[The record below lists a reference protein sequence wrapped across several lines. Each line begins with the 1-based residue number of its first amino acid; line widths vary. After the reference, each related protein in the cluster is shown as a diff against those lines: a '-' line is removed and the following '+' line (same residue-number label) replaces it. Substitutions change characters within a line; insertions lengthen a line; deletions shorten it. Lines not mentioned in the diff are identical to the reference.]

1 MEAGVMSST
10 TLRFLQQ
17 ENARMQEENRSLRQ
31 ENLGLRRYLDSL
43 KSLAWAT
50 QQITSEEN
58 LLVLIDQILYSA
70 MDVLNAESGSL
81 LLLDEETDELAF
93 VLVHGNV
100 EEELKGYRIKRDE
113 GIAGWAATHQ
123 EPLVV
128 NNPRQDP
135 RFHATV
141 DETFNFFTRSILCVP
156 MVARR
161 KLIGVIEL
169 LNKQDSDEFNDADL
183 SLLSILGH
191 VAAIALEE
199 LENRLEAEE
208 AGQISN

>member
-1 MEAGVMSST
+1 MEEEVMSST
-10 TLRFLQQ
+10 TLRFLQL
-17 ENARMQEENRSLRQ
+17 ENARMQEENKSLRQ
-31 ENLGLRRYLDSL
+31 ENLGLRRYIDSL

-50 QQITSEEN
+50 QQITSEKN
-58 LLVLIDQILYSA
+58 LLVLIDQILHSA
-70 MDVLNAESGSL
+70 MDVLNADSGSL

-93 VLVHGNV
+93 VLVHGDV

-113 GIAGWAATHQ
+113 GIAGWAATRQ

-135 RFHATV
+135 RFYATV
-141 DETFNFFTRSILCVP
+141 DETFDFLTHSILCVP
-156 MVARR
+156 MVARG

-169 LNKQDSDEFNDADL
+169 LNKRDQDEFNEADL

-199 LENRLEAEE
+199 LDGRLEAEE

>member
-1 MEAGVMSST
+1 MSST

-17 ENARMQEENRSLRQ
+17 ENARMQEENKSLRQ
-31 ENLGLRRYLDSL
+31 ENLGLRRYIDSL
-43 KSLAWAT
+43 KSLASAT

-58 LLVLIDQILYSA
+58 VLVLIDQILYSA

-81 LLLDEETDELAF
+81 LLHDEETDELAF
-93 VLVHGNV
+93 VLVHGGV

-113 GIAGWAATHQ
+113 GIAGWAATRQ

-135 RFHATV
+135 RFFAAV
-141 DETFNFFTRSILCVP
+141 DETFDFFTHSILCVP
-156 MVARR
+156 MVARG

-169 LNKQDSDEFNDADL
+169 LNKQDHDEFNEADL

-199 LENRLEAEE
+199 LDSRLEAEE
-208 AGQISN
+208 ANQISS

>member
-1 MEAGVMSST
+1 MSST

-17 ENARMQEENRSLRQ
+17 ENARMQEEINSLRQ
-31 ENLGLRRYLDSL
+31 ENIGLRRYIDSL

-50 QQITSEEN
+50 HQITSEEN
-58 LLVLIDQILYSA
+58 LLVLIDQILDSA

-93 VLVHGNV
+93 VLVHGDV

-113 GIAGWAATHQ
+113 GIAGWAATRQ
-123 EPLVV
+123 EALVV

-135 RFHATV
+135 RFYATV
-141 DETFNFFTRSILCVP
+141 DETFDFFTRSILCVP
-156 MVARR
+156 MIARG

-169 LNKQDSDEFNDADL
+169 LNKKDHNEFNEADL

-191 VAAIALEE
+191 VAAIALEQ
-199 LENRLEAEE
+199 LDSRLATEE
-208 AGQISN
+208 ADQISS

>member
-1 MEAGVMSST
+1 MEEDVMSTT

-17 ENARMQEENRSLRQ
+17 ENARLQEENKTLRE
-31 ENLGLRRYLDSL
+31 ENLGLRHYMDALQN
-43 KSLAWAT
+43 LAWAT

-58 LLVLIDQILYSA
+58 LLLLIDQILYSA

-93 VLVHGNV
+93 VLVHGDV
-100 EEELKGYRIKRDE
+100 EEELKGYRIRRDE
-113 GIAGWAATHQ
+113 GIAGWAATRY

-135 RFHATV
+135 RFYATV
-141 DETFNFFTRSILCVP
+141 DETFSFFTRSILCVP
-156 MVARR
+156 MVARN

-169 LNKQDSDEFNDADL
+169 LNKQDSGEFNDADL
-183 SLLSILGH
+183 TLLSILGH

-199 LENRLEAEE
+199 LDSRLEAEDE
-208 AGQISN
+208 DQISN

>member
-1 MEAGVMSST
+1 MSPT

-17 ENARMQEENRSLRQ
+17 ENARLQEENKILRQ
-31 ENLGLRRYLDSL
+31 ENLGLRHYIDSL

-58 LLVLIDQILYSA
+58 LLVLIDQILFSA

-93 VLVHGNV
+93 VLVHGDV
-100 EEELKGYRIKRDE
+100 EGELKGYRINRDE
-113 GIAGWAATHQ
+113 GIAGWAATRQ

-141 DETFNFFTRSILCVP
+141 DETFDFFTRSILCMP
-156 MVARR
+156 MVTRG

-169 LNKQDSDEFNDADL
+169 LNKRDHDEFNDADL
-183 SLLSILGH
+183 TLLSILGH

-199 LENRLEAEE
+199 LDSRLEAEE
-208 AGQISN
+208 VEQTSN

>member
-1 MEAGVMSST
+1 MSST

-17 ENARMQEENRSLRQ
+17 ENARMQEENKILRQ
-31 ENLGLRRYLDSL
+31 ENLRLRRYINSL

-58 LLVLIDQILYSA
+58 LLVLIDQILDSA

-93 VLVHGNV
+93 VLVHGDV

-113 GIAGWAATHQ
+113 GIAGWAATRY

-135 RFHATV
+135 RFHVTV
-141 DETFNFFTRSILCVP
+141 DETFDFFSCRNKSVLYQIFSKFFVRDFIQRPPEQFGGVSFHPFCEVVFFLNHF
-156 MVARR
+156 
-161 KLIGVIEL
+161 LIKETQIYVI
-169 LNKQDSDEFNDADL
+169 K
-183 SLLSILGH
+183 
-191 VAAIALEE
+191 
-199 LENRLEAEE
+199 
-208 AGQISN
+208 